1 MARNT
6 LKSGAGTLKPGVG
19 LALAATTLLALSA
32 CSDPGASAA
41 GNGPTAS
48 SSSTGAKTFNLSP
61 QQDRVPVTV
70 DEAAA
75 ALVPEAIKKD
85 GKLTVAVSP
94 FAPPLAVY
102 ATDNK
107 TPVGNEV
114 DIAVALAQSLGLE
127 ADIVPTAWAD
137 WPLGVESGKYEAV
150 LSNVTVTEERK
161 LKFDFATCRDDKLGF
176 YATAGSAIT
185 KVETAGD
192 VAGKRVIVGSGTNQ
206 ESILLRWDEEN
217 KKKGLKPVEF
227 QYYDDDSASA
237 LALQSGRADLTFG
250 PNATAAYK
258 AATDAKTKL
267 VGLVDGGWPLKAS
280 IAATTKKGNGFAAA
294 ATAGLNH
301 LIEDGS
307 YAKILDR
314 WGLSSEAVA
323 KSELNPAGLP
333 KK

>member
-1 MARNT
+1 MARF
-6 LKSGAGTLKPGVG
+6 KLKPGISV
-19 LALAATTLLALSA
+19 ALAATALLGMAA
-32 CSDPGASAA
+32 CSDPGATAAA
-41 GNGPTAS
+41 GSGAPATSAS
-48 SSSTGAKTFNLSP
+48 GVKQFNLSP
-61 QQDRVPVTV
+61 QQDRVPVSV
-70 DEAAA
+70 DPAAA
-75 ALVPEAIKKD
+75 ALVPESIKKD

-94 FAPPLAVY
+94 FAAPLAVY

-161 LKFDFATCRDDKLGF
+161 LKFDFASYRDDKLGF
-176 YATAGSAIT
+176 YAKGDSSLT
-185 KVETAGD
+185 KVESAPD

-217 KKKGLKPVEF
+217 KKNGLKPVEF
-227 QYYDDDSASA
+227 QYYDDDSASS
-237 LALQSGRADLTFG
+237 LALQSERADLTFG
-250 PNATAAYK
+250 PNATAAFK

-294 ATAGLNH
+294 AQAGLNH

-314 WGLSSEAVA
+314 WGLGSEAVS